1 MRALCKYLF
10 RLVLLAGVAQLLPVP
25 RASAQDPAAQIF
37 QLVNQVRANYGVPA
51 YTYNARLAA
60 AAQEQ
65 ANWMAVNLQYVHNH
79 GGSTPQTRAQAAG
92 YGGRVSENIVGGT
105 NLTPQQ
111 GVTWWLNSAT
121 HFNTMIS
128 TRYTE
133 AGVGV
138 AYGGDQ
144 NFYVLVVG
152 NPSDSPPPAQQSA
165 QPETVV
171 AYVAPIV
178 LATPRA
184 DGSIV
189 HRVQQGHTL
198 WAIAA
203 RYEVPLETLLLYNNL
218 SENAVL
224 QPGNELLI
232 RLAEGQAP
240 PPTPTPPAT
249 HTVRQGETAWTIA
262 ARYRISLAEF
272 LWLNGLTEESLLHP
286 GDEVIIRLLPGQ
298 TPPPTP
304 TPQLTH
310 VVRQGD
316 TLWGIALRYGLTLDA
331 LLALN
336 GIDQNTLIRVEQ
348 ELYIR
353 AVETAIPTP
362 SPTFIPLPD
371 ATPQPTAVLLV
382 TIPPRITIPPV
393 SVAQP
398 VESWPTAVATPTAT
412 PQSDEPASNGILI
425 GSLIAALGLLTLAT
439 AVFSSMRRAMNLHP

>member
-1 MRALCKYLF
+1 MNRKRAIIAF
-10 RLVLLAGVAQLLPVP
+10 VGVLLMLMRVGPPSAT
-25 RASAQDPAAQIF
+25 AQDPASQIF
-37 QLVNQVRANYGVPA
+37 QLVNQVRANYGLA
-51 YTYNARLAA
+51 GYTYNGRLAA

-92 YGGRVSENIVGGT
+92 YGGRVTENIVGGT

-111 GVTWWLNSAT
+111 GITWWLNSPT

-138 AYGGDQ
+138 AYGSDQ

-152 NPSDSPPPAQQSA
+152 NPTDAVPAGQQLA
-165 QPETVV
+165 QAET
-171 AYVAPIV
+171 APAFVAPII
-178 LATPRA
+178 LAQPRE

-189 HRVQQGHTL
+189 HRVQSGHSL
-198 WAIAA
+198 WAISA

-218 SENAVL
+218 AENAIL
-224 QPGNELLI
+224 QPGDELLI

-249 HTVRQGETAWTIA
+249 HIVRQGETAWTIA
-262 ARYRISLAEF
+262 ARYRLSLAEF
-272 LWLNGLTEESLLHP
+272 LWLNGLTEESILHP
-286 GDEVIIRLLPGQ
+286 GNEVVIRLLPGQ

-310 VVRQGD
+310 IVRRGD
-316 TLWGIALRYGLTLDA
+316 TLWGIAIQYGLTLDA

-336 GIDQNTLIRVEQ
+336 AISQSTLIREGQ
-348 ELYIR
+348 ALFIR
-353 AVETAIPTP
+353 AE
-362 SPTFIPLPD
+362 
-371 ATPQPTAVLLV
+371 PTAV
-382 TIPPRITIPPV
+382 
-393 SVAQP
+393 
-398 VESWPTAVATPTAT
+398 PTPMPTLPPTAT
-412 PQSDEPASNGILI
+412 PLPTETAVLNAV
-425 GSLIAALGLLTLAT
+425 IAARITSTPLVIAQLEATQPAAVTTPMPANNASGAILAGSIIAVAGLLALAA
-439 AVFSSMRRAMNLHP
+439 AVVSAMRRSI

>member
-1 MRALCKYLF
+1 MKHLRKYLLL
-10 RLVLLAGVAQLLPVP
+10 LVLLTGLPGLLPVQH
-25 RASAQDPAAQIF
+25 AAAQDPASQIF

-105 NLTPQQ
+105 SLTPQQ

-144 NFYVLVVG
+144 IFYVLVVG

-178 LATPRA
+178 LATPRE

-189 HRVQQGHTL
+189 HRVQVGHTL

-224 QPGNELLI
+224 QPGDELLI

-272 LWLNGLTEESLLHP
+272 LWLNGLTEESILHP
-286 GDEVIIRLLPGQ
+286 GDEVVIRLLPGQ

-310 VVRQGD
+310 IVKQGD
-316 TLWGIALRYGLTLDA
+316 TLWGIAARYGLTLDA

-336 GIDQNTLIRVEQ
+336 GIDQNTLIRVGQ

-353 AVETAIPTP
+353 AVETAVPTP
-362 SPTFIPLPD
+362 TPTFTPLPS
-371 ATPQPTAVLLV
+371 AMPQPTAVFLA
-382 TIPPRITIPPV
+382 TIPARITITPASV
-393 SVAQP
+393 SQP
-398 VESWPTAVATPTAT
+398 VEARPTAVATPSAA
-412 PQSDEPASNGILI
+412 PESGEPAGNGILI

-439 AVFSSMRRAMNLHP
+439 AVVVSMRRTVS